1 MSQTIV
7 NRQEYAPADVTIKQM
22 DRMCDRK
29 VNQIEKYTAEDV
41 SKDTLNIAA
50 GIIALLAILLLLS
63 GLIRKK

>member
-1 MSQTIV
+1 
-7 NRQEYAPADVTIKQM
+7 M
-22 DRMCDRK
+22 DRMCDQK

-41 SKDTLNIAA
+41 SKDTLYIAA